1 MVSMIFPNG
10 DTTLKINDEGLGK
23 HAMNVLVTGGA
34 GYIGS
39 VLVPTLVS
47 EGHRVTV
54 VDKLTFGNNLKDLAG
69 FTLYEHDV
77 LDIKPDWLDG
87 IDAVIHLAGLSND
100 PMANFRP
107 RDNYINNSALTGL
120 LVYFCKQKGIKRLIF
135 GSTCS
140 IYGCSSEHLVDEQSP
155 VYPHF
160 PYGLS
165 KVQAEFAINCS
176 ADDNF
181 RPIIFRQATVYGWA
195 PRMRFDLV
203 VNTMTKHGV
212 CSGKVSVHN
221 PNLWRPL
228 VHVRDLVDA
237 YLLALKAPD
246 EITGTF
252 NITSRNYSIL
262 EIGQEVQQALGKNG
276 ITCELEVQDQEDPR
290 SYRVSSDAARKT
302 LGFSPSIE
310 IADAVDELLLKIGD
324 SQQPAWNNPWFIN
337 AEVYRKKIIAEEK
350 TFDMWK
356 NFLVNFQNEFDHLN
370 VKEWYQEGP

>member
-1 MVSMIFPNG
+1 M
-10 DTTLKINDEGLGK
+10 KI
-23 HAMNVLVTGGA
+23 LVTGGA

-39 VLVPTLVS
+39 VLVPTLVK
-47 EGHRVTV
+47 EGHTVTV
-54 VDKLTFGNNLKDLAG
+54 VDKLTFGNNLKNLSG
-69 FTLYEHDV
+69 FTLHEHDV

-87 IDAVIHLAGLSND
+87 MDAVIHLAGLSND

-120 LVYFCKQKGIKRLIF
+120 LVYFCKQKGIRRFIF

-140 IYGCSSEHLVDEQSP
+140 IYGFSSERLVDEQSP
-155 VYPHF
+155 VSPQF

-176 ADDNF
+176 ADENF

-212 CSGKVSVHN
+212 CNRKITVHN

-228 VHVRDLVDA
+228 IHVRDLANA

-252 NITSRNYSIL
+252 NIASRNYSIL
-262 EIGQEVQQALGKNG
+262 EIGQEVRQALERKT
-276 ITCELEVQDQEDPR
+276 IPCDLEVLEQEDPR
-290 SYRVSSDAARKT
+290 SYRVSSEAART
-302 LGFSPSIE
+302 VLGFTPAIG
-310 IADAVDELLLKIGD
+310 IADAVEELVEKIGD
-324 SQQPAWNNPWFIN
+324 AQQPAWNNPWFIN

-350 TFDMWK
+350 TYDMWK
-356 NFLVNFQNEFDHLN
+356 NFLVNFQSEFDHLN
-370 VKEWYQEGP
+370 VKEWPQEGP